1 MQEYGPGLATN
12 VVRAWVVVLVALV
25 RVERLKSVG
34 KGRLEWPH
42 ILEVV
47 EGRLGGAE
55 DCRSLA
61 SDGFHR
67 IKSFAILVSSSWSSG
82 TGNISR
88 VPCST
93 LFNIPL
99 VKH

>member
-1 MQEYGPGLATN
+1 VQEYGPGLATD
-12 VVRAWVVVLVALV
+12 VVRVWVVVLVALI

-42 ILEVV
+42 MLEVV

-61 SDGFHR
+61 RDGFHSM
-67 IKSFAILVSSSWSSG
+67 KSFVILVS
-82 TGNISR
+82 IS
-88 VPCST
+88 
-93 LFNIPL
+93 
-99 VKH
+99 